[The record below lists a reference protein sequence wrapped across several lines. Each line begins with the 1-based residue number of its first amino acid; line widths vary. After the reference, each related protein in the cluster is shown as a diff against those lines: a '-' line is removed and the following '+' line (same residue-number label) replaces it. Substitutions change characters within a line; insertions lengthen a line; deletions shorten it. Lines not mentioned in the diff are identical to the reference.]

1 MAVPFR
7 LELFPKSPEDLRM
20 RLLPFIS
27 QQQLWRVNLPNKVCL
42 QAEVGGEEWRA
53 RPPPRPLQP
62 WHLCSLGSHSCSN
75 HSPRACA
82 VHQQAKS
89 ELPALLEH
97 VQRLRAT
104 MPGTVIDSVAD
115 NICVHFSISQNYVR
129 SADAS
134 FAVLEDFACKLGAEL
149 QRHRKQGSVSL
160 LLVSGSQRRQ
170 LDSVAAL
177 QRLADSQRFRGLHPP
192 LPLAV
197 AFNPYFPDKPR
208 QLEERRRLQRK
219 LEAGR
224 GLVTTVYLQVGRTR
238 GWVGGWD
245 CAGGGFKARSEGA
258 QGPAPHSSP
267 STGQPRCPALCT
279 RLHCSASGFASQ
291 CPHPQAGWQR
301 R

>member
-27 QQQLWRVNLPNKVCL
+27 QQQLWMVNLPNKVCL

-75 HSPRACA
+75 PSLRACA

-134 FAVLEDFACKLGAEL
+134 FAVLEDFACQLGAEL

-219 LEAGR
+219 LEAAR

-238 GWVGGWD
+238 GGGELGGIVRGAASRHAARGPRD
-245 CAGGGFKARSEGA
+245 PRPIAVLLQDNHDALPCAHACA
-258 QGPAPHSSP
+258 ALPQASP
-267 STGQPRCPALCT
+267 P
-279 RLHCSASGFASQ
+279 